1 MKDYRTIAASDLG
14 KGSRIAL
21 ELCETEV
28 DLYWKMAMEVAELI
42 ESSGQQTA
50 HQPEKLLVYQYG

>member
-1 MKDYRTIAASDLG
+1 MKDYRTIAAYELG

-28 DLYWKMAMEVAELI
+28 EL
-42 ESSGQQTA
+42 
-50 HQPEKLLVYQYG
+50 

>member
-28 DLYWKMAMEVAELI
+28 DLYWKMAIQNVD
-42 ESSGQQTA
+42 S
-50 HQPEKLLVYQYG
+50 HVYARNTH